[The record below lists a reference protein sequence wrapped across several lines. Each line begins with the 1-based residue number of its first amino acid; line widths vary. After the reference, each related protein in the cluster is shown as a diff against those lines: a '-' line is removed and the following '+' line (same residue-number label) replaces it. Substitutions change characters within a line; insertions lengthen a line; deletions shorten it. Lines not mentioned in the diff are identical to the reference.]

1 MSTWMRRRIARS
13 RARCQRRAAAR
24 RDRRHS
30 PKAKPRP
37 GRQTANFMPRAAAPW
52 RADDPA
58 TG

>member
-13 RARCQRRAAAR
+13 RARCQRRAAAH

-37 GRQTANFMPRAAAPW
+37 GRQAAALTTHAAAPW
-52 RADDPA
+52 RAADPA